1 MANPR
6 IEELPD
12 EPENNVVAKV
22 EDAGDESSDSEV
34 EVGGEGGM
42 CCFCDL

>member
-34 EVGGEGGM
+34 EVGGEGGT
-42 CCFCDL
+42 